1 MALNDNVKSFRED
14 RNLSQLQLA
23 EQLGVNQAMISYIES
38 GMKVPSLALTIS
50 LANAFGCTIDELVGR
65 QSAHEIA

>member
-1 MALNDNVKSFRED
+1 MALKDNVKSFRED

-38 GMKVPSLALTIS
+38 GMKIPSLALTIS
-50 LANAFGCTIDELVGR
+50 LADAFGCTIDELVGR
-65 QSAHEIA
+65 QSA